1 MEDSNHMQQHLS
13 KSAPA
18 LGPGQGPQSNGVPA
32 WVEVVGPAADSRFR
46 ARQSAGSRYGYE
58 SEDDGESDG
67 GLFEYARILRRH
79 KTAIV
84 LSGIAGL
91 VLGVGIGIP
100 MKPVFRA
107 RTSLEVLNVN
117 EDFMNMKQSSP
128 TTTTDTSYDTSE
140 EQTQAKLIEGHAL
153 QQRVLAK
160 LDPGRPAS
168 RKRKMA
174 TAGWRQWLHL
184 REKAVLTEREKLLS
198 KLADS
203 LKVVSTPRT
212 RVLEVTVDSTDPKLA
227 ADYAN
232 TLLGEFVQ
240 QNAEAR
246 LDNTH
251 TMGDWLRREI
261 DGARENLKRSEDALQ
276 AYARESGLIFTDENT
291 NVATEKLQQMQQQL
305 STATADRIAKQSHF
319 ELAKSSPPDALADVL
334 NDDRLHDTESKLNDL
349 RSQVASLS
357 AVFTPG
363 YSKLRQAQAELATI
377 QSTFDQVR
385 ADIITHI
392 ENDYHE
398 AARREDLLAAAYD
411 AQTRA
416 VTGQDEK
423 AIQYNILKREV
434 ESSRQLYDTM
444 LQQTK
449 QASIA
454 SALHASNVRV
464 VDPAEIPDLAV
475 FPNFKLNA
483 ALGLFGGI
491 FLSMV
496 MVTIRERADRT
507 LQEPGEV
514 KLWTNLTELGAIPS
528 VSSGKVPDALHAGP
542 NSAAGP
548 DSARTGSRALRS
560 REQSN
565 DVALAT
571 WQQKAGLAAEAFRC
585 TLTSL
590 LFVGE
595 NGSHPHVLV
604 VTSANAGDGKTSVVS
619 NLALATAEIRR
630 KVLIVDADLRRP
642 RMHDIYN
649 LPNDRGLSDILR
661 EELTQE
667 SLTGLIHQ
675 TCFPNLHVLPAGP
688 STEAAAHLLYSP
700 NFAALIARFRTEY
713 DMILIDAPP
722 TLHMTDARVAAR
734 LADGVVLVSRAGKT
748 TRDALLAASDRF
760 LEDRINII
768 GTILNDWNPKKAP
781 RGYYGYGVG
790 YKPYHKAVKAS

>member
-1 MEDSNHMQQHLS
+1 MEHSNHMQPS
-13 KSAPA
+13 SPA
-18 LGPGQGPQSNGVPA
+18 LTPAHGPQPTGVPA
-32 WVEVVGPAADSRFR
+32 WVEVVGPPKDARFR
-46 ARQSAGSRYGYE
+46 AQPSSGAPYGYE
-58 SEDDGESDG
+58 PDDDAESDG

-79 KTAIV
+79 KAAIV

-107 RTSLEVLNVN
+107 RTSVEVLNVN

-128 TTTTDTSYDTSE
+128 TTTTDSSYDTSE
-140 EQTQAKLIEGHAL
+140 EQTQAKLIEGSEL

-160 LDPGRPAS
+160 LDPGRSAA
-168 RKRKMA
+168 RKPKLA
-174 TAGWRQWLHL
+174 TSGWRNWLHL
-184 REKAVLTEREKLLS
+184 HEAVQMTEREKLLS
-198 KLADS
+198 KLTDS

-227 ADYAN
+227 ADYAG
-232 TLLGEFVQ
+232 TLLKEFVQ

-251 TMGDWLRREI
+251 TMGDWLRHEI
-261 DGARENLKRSEDALQ
+261 DGARENLQRSEDALQ

-291 NVATEKLQQMQQQL
+291 NVATEKLQQMQLQL
-305 STATADRIAKQSHF
+305 STATADRIAKQSHY

-334 NDDRLHDTESKLNDL
+334 NDDRLHDTESKLNEL

-377 QSTFDQVR
+377 QSTFDQAR
-385 ADIITHI
+385 ADIVAHI

-398 AARREDLLAAAYD
+398 AARREDLLAGAYD
-411 AQTRA
+411 AQTRT

-464 VDPAEIPDLAV
+464 VDPAETPDLPV
-475 FPNFKLNA
+475 FPNFKLNG
-483 ALGLFGGI
+483 ALGLFAGV
-491 FLSMV
+491 FLSIV
-496 MVTIRERADRT
+496 IVTIREHADRT
-507 LQEPGEV
+507 LQEPGDV
-514 KLWTNLTELGAIPS
+514 KLWTNLLELGAIPS
-528 VSSGKVPDALHAGP
+528 VSP
-542 NSAAGP
+542 
-548 DSARTGSRALRS
+548 ARLLEGSRALRG
-560 REQSN
+560 RDESN
-565 DVALAT
+565 DVAMAT
-571 WQQKAGLAAEAFRC
+571 WQHKSCVAAEAFRC
-585 TLTSL
+585 ALTSL

-595 NGSHPHVLV
+595 NGSRPRVLV
-604 VTSANAGDGKTSVVS
+604 FTSANPGDGKTSVVS

-630 KVLIVDADLRRP
+630 KTLIVDADLRRP
-642 RMHDIYN
+642 RMHDIYR

-661 EELTQE
+661 AELTQE
-667 SLTGLIHQ
+667 SLAGLIHE
-675 TCFPNLHVLPAGP
+675 TNVPNLHILPAGP

-713 DMILIDAPP
+713 DMIFIDAPP
-722 TLHMTDARVAAR
+722 TLQMTDARVAAR

-748 TRDALLAASDRF
+748 TRDALLAARDRF
-760 LEDRINII
+760 LEDRIPVI
-768 GTILNDWNPKKAP
+768 GTILNGWNPRKAP
-781 RGYYGYGVG
+781 RGYYGYGDG
-790 YKPYHKAVKAS
+790 YKPYQKSAKAS

>member
-1 MEDSNHMQQHLS
+1 MENSNHIQQS
-13 KSAPA
+13 PPA
-18 LGPGQGPQSNGVPA
+18 LGPAPGPQSSGVQA
-32 WVEVVGPAADSRFR
+32 WVEVVGSPPDSRFR
-46 ARQSAGSRYGYE
+46 ARSSSGSRYGYE
-58 SEDDGESDG
+58 LEDDAESDG

-79 KTAIV
+79 KKAIL

-107 RTSLEVLNVN
+107 RASLEVLNVN
-117 EDFMNMKQSSP
+117 EDFMNMKQSNP

-140 EQTQAKLIEGHAL
+140 EQTQAKLIEGKAL
-153 QQRVLAK
+153 QERVLAK
-160 LDPGRPAS
+160 LDPGRAAS
-168 RKRKMA
+168 RKPKLA
-174 TAGWRQWLHL
+174 TSGWRSWLHL
-184 REKAVLTEREKLLS
+184 HEKVVLTEREELLS
-198 KLADS
+198 KLTDS

-212 RVLEVTVDSTDPKLA
+212 RVLEVTVDSTDAKLA
-227 ADYAN
+227 VDYAN
-232 TLLGEFVQ
+232 TLLGEFAR

-251 TMGDWLRREI
+251 TMGDWLRHEI
-261 DGARENLKRSEDALQ
+261 DGARENLQRAEDALQ
-276 AYARESGLIFTDENT
+276 AYARQSGLIFTDENT
-291 NVATEKLQQMQQQL
+291 NVATEKLQQMQLQL

-334 NDDRLHDTESKLNDL
+334 NDERLHDTESKLNEL

-363 YSKLRQAQAELATI
+363 YSKLRQAEAELAAI
-377 QSTFDQVR
+377 QSTYDQAR

-398 AARREDLLAAAYD
+398 AARREDLLATAYD

-464 VDPAEIPDLAV
+464 VDPAEIPDFPV
-475 FPNFKLNA
+475 FPNFKING
-483 ALGLFGGI
+483 ALGLFAGI
-491 FLSMV
+491 FLSIV

-514 KLWTNLTELGAIPS
+514 KLWTNLTELGSIPS
-528 VSSGKVPDALHAGP
+528 VSSGKAPDVLH
-542 NSAAGP
+542 AAGP
-548 DSARTGSRALRS
+548 QPAKPRSRALRA

-571 WQQKAGLAAEAFRC
+571 WQHKAGVAAEAFRC
-585 TLTSL
+585 ALTSL

-595 NGSHPHVLV
+595 NGNRPRVLV

-630 KVLIVDADLRRP
+630 KVLVVDADLRRP
-642 RMHDIYN
+642 RMHDIYD

-661 EELTQE
+661 EELTPQ

-675 TCFPNLHVLPAGP
+675 TAVPNLHVLPAGP
-688 STEAAAHLLYSP
+688 STQAAAHLLYSP

-722 TLHMTDARVAAR
+722 TLQMTDARVAAR

-760 LEDRINII
+760 RDDRINVI
-768 GTILNDWNPKKAP
+768 GTILNDWNPRKAP
-781 RGYYGYGVG
+781 RGYYSYGAG
-790 YKPYHKAVKAS
+790 YKPYQKPAKAS